1 MSHLTTQPHKG
12 TIFQQIYFDNGD
24 VWNIKN
30 IKEISVGQMVK
41 IVTDEATIFV
51 NMDKVNFFVEPHNVP
66 PEKSFK
72 SITKNKEG
80 K

>member
-1 MSHLTTQPHKG
+1 MEEKHEPPNYTTTQG
-12 TIFQQIYFDNGD
+12 NF
-24 VWNIKN
+24 KN